1 MLKMI
6 TMTYNMIYY
15 HICNVRSYVCCG
27 VFCCRQEKSH
37 LAGWA
42 TQPSVPNCIIS
53 HLTFIQ
59 FKGYQGLPD
68 ELLFVEYILKKGLV
82 LKTMIIDDISL
93 DLSKKCDIL
102 NKLYKVLRDGIR
114 QLIFD

>member
-1 MLKMI
+1 MI
-6 TMTYNMIYY
+6 TMPYNMISY
-15 HICNVRSYVCCG
+15 HICIIRSYECCG
-27 VFCCRQEKSH
+27 VFCCRQETSP
-37 LAGWA
+37 LPGWA

-68 ELLFVEYILKKGLV
+68 ELLFAEYILQKGHV
-82 LKTMIIDDISL
+82 LKTMIIDDISV
-93 DLSKKCDIL
+93 DLSNKYNIL
-102 NKLYKVLRDGIR
+102 IKLSKLRRDGIC